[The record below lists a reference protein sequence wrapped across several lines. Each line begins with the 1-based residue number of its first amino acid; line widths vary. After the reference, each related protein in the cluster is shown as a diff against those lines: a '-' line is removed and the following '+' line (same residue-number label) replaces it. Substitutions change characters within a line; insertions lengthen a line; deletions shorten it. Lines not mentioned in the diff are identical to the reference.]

1 MPTFAVAATPRGSS
15 IERLDSGRYRVCDVD
30 HHCREVDDVWTAF
43 ELVHGQE
50 LELEGAPLFDTNLA
64 QRS

>member
-30 HHCREVDDVWTAF
+30 HRCREVEDVWTAF
-43 ELVHGQE
+43 ELVRE
-50 LELEGAPLFDTNLA
+50 LELEGAPVSDTTLA
-64 QRS
+64 VPS